1 MDAAHR
7 RASKRPSPAT
17 VALPA
22 LWLTLML
29 SGCSGDGTP
38 AASPSVTPSPA
49 SIPTVVAS
57 PSAPPHQIVS
67 GVDVAV
73 LERLRS
79 PTTGE
84 TWHEPRE
91 IENLGLFTYSASGIE
106 DTYRYFE
113 VGNLGDARLVVATTE
128 YFDAFMGG
136 YAVYAMFAIDD
147 GGAAMITCPS
157 ARGGDSCLDW
167 SSDWE
172 EPGRHLDPSVAFD
185 SLTYPAR
192 VEPEPDWFLQPARLA
207 TTTFATSIQAF
218 GDANEFPS
226 VATTPDERTFLG
238 RDNRLVLTPLG
249 DSTLVEYRQDGSV
262 PGLTDSRF
270 AIETPYGAV
279 IPSESAFSAAYYGQ
293 GVVTWDDGEDT
304 FTHAA
309 EFTETGVMEHPV
321 RSASFAC
328 FGPDETLAVDF
339 DPTEWEV
346 AGSHQLGFDVYLP
359 VAGGN
364 ATAMAVWETMR
375 DASWGGDIEPSL
387 AYPFDTIDQFLAD
400 RSVFAWERPDGEWVI
415 AIDGYAGQRVYEC
428 A

>member
-7 RASKRPSPAT
+7 RPSKRLGPAT
-17 VALPA
+17 VAIPA
-22 LWLTLML
+22 LLLTLTL
-29 SGCSGDGTP
+29 SACSGGGTTGP
-38 AASPSVTPSPA
+38 SSSVTSSAASTP
-49 SIPTVVAS
+49 TGVAS
-57 PSAPPHQIVS
+57 PSAAPHQIVS
-67 GVDVAV
+67 GADVAI
-73 LERLRS
+73 LERLQS

-91 IENLGLFTYSASGIE
+91 IENLGLFTYSDSGIE

-128 YFDAFMGG
+128 YFDEFMGG
-136 YAVYAMFAIDD
+136 YAVYAMLAVTD

-167 SSDWE
+167 STDWE
-172 EPGRHLDPSVAFD
+172 EPGRSLDPVTVFD

-192 VEPEPDWFLQPARLA
+192 VEPEPGWFLQPARLA
-207 TTTFATSIQAF
+207 TTTYATSVQAY
-218 GDANEFPS
+218 GDANQFPT
-226 VATTPDERTFLG
+226 VATTPENRHFLG
-238 RDNRLVLTPLG
+238 RDNRIVLAALG
-249 DSTLVEYRQDGSV
+249 DSTLVEYRQEGAV

-270 AIETPYGAV
+270 AVETPYGAV

-293 GVVTWDDGEDT
+293 GAVTWNDGVDT
-304 FTHAA
+304 FTHPSD
-309 EFTETGVMEHPV
+309 FTDSGIDETPV
-321 RSASFAC
+321 QSASYAC
-328 FGPDETLAVDF
+328 FGPDETIATAF
-339 DPTEWEV
+339 DPRQWEV
-346 AGSHQLGFDVYLP
+346 AGTHRLGFDVYLP

-364 ATAMAVWETMR
+364 ATATAVWQTMR
-375 DASWGGDIEPSL
+375 DASWGADIEPSL
-387 AYPFDTIDQFLAD
+387 VYPFDTVDRFLDD

>member
-7 RASKRPSPAT
+7 RPSRRQGPAA
-17 VALPA
+17 VAIPA
-22 LWLTLML
+22 VLLALLL
-29 SGCSGDGTP
+29 SGCSGGGTADESPSTTASP
-38 AASPSVTPSPA
+38 ASTPSATASPST
-49 SIPTVVAS
+49 
-57 PSAPPHQIVS
+57 PPHEIVS
-67 GVDVAV
+67 GADVAV
-73 LERLRS
+73 LERLQS

-91 IENLGLFTYSASGIE
+91 IENPGLFTYSASGIE
-106 DTYRYFE
+106 DTFRYFE

-128 YFDAFMGG
+128 YFEAFMGG
-136 YAVYAMFAIDD
+136 YAVYAMFVIDD

-172 EPGRHLDPSVAFD
+172 EPGRYLEPSIAFD

-207 TTTFATSIQAF
+207 TTAFATSVQAY
-218 GDANEFPS
+218 GDANQFPS
-226 VATTPDERTFLG
+226 VATTAEDRYFLG
-238 RDNRLVLTPLG
+238 RDDRIVLTALG
-249 DSTLVEYRQDGSV
+249 DSTLVEYRQEGAV
-262 PGLTDSRF
+262 PGLTHSRF
-270 AIETPYGAV
+270 AVETPYGAV

-293 GVVTWDDGEDT
+293 GAVTWNDGVDT

-309 EFTETGVMEHPV
+309 EFSDTGVQQTPV
-321 RSASFAC
+321 RSASYAC
-328 FGPDETLAVDF
+328 FGPDETIVAAF
-339 DPTEWEV
+339 NPSQWQV
-346 AGSHQLGFDVYLP
+346 AGTHRLGFDVYLP

-364 ATAMAVWETMR
+364 AISQAVWQTMR
-375 DASWGGDIEPSL
+375 DASWGGDIDPSL
-387 AYPFDTIDQFLAD
+387 AYPFDTFDQFLAD

-415 AIDGYAGQRVYEC
+415 AIDAYAGQRVYEC